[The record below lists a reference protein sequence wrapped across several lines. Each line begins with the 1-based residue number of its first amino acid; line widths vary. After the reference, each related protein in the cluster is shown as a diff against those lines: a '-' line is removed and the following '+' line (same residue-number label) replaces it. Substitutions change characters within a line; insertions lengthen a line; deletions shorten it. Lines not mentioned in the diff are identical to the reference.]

1 MRLLLL
7 ASTLALG
14 VASAAAAQDGAPPG
28 ATSGSGEDVVV
39 VGKNN
44 RADQRQEVR
53 NFVRALD
60 NLTGTDPIARFDQDS
75 SCPAVIGL
83 NGPRNAAIV
92 ERMRR
97 VAKAV
102 GIPVSDSGC
111 KPNVLVIIARNK
123 DETIK
128 ALRQKQPIFFRDAA
142 GRPISVPKDKGPAT
156 AWQLSGLVDRRGTP
170 VAVDPLAHR
179 YVLDTPEGASLIN
192 SAARPVVHGS
202 VLVMNVDAL
211 VGLTMTQIADY
222 AAMRAFAPTQ
232 PRKLKDSGASTILT
246 ILDAPADSMVPLT
259 LTQWDQAY
267 LRALYATGA
276 YHNAYSQ
283 RADMAR
289 RISNSLEH
297 PHVGQPDREAN

>member
-14 VASAAAAQDGAPPG
+14 AVSVAAAQEGPPPG
-28 ATSGSGEDVVV
+28 AASGEDVVV
-39 VGKNN
+39 VGKND
-44 RADQRQEVR
+44 RPDQRQEVR
-53 NFVRALD
+53 DFVRALD

-83 NGPRNAAIV
+83 SDARNAAIV

-102 GIPVSDSGC
+102 GIPVSDPGC

-123 DETIK
+123 NETIK

-156 AWQLSGLVDRRGTP
+156 AWQLSGLLDRRGTP

-232 PRKLKDSGASTILT
+232 PRKLKGSGASTILT

-267 LRALYATGA
+267 LRALYATGG

-297 PHVGQPDREAN
+297 SPAGQPDREGN